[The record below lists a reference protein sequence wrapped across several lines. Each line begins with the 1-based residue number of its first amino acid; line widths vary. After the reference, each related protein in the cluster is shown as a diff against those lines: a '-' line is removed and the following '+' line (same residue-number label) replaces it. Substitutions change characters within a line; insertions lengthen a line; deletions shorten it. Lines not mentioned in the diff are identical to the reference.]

1 MKFFITLFIFLI
13 SSDIFADNLTFK
25 INHHGNVINQH
36 DLNRDEIF
44 FQEVEFDKELNFSSE
59 LLKQHFKNISEIIP
73 TNTYVVLYGNKDG
86 VINKLDGTY
95 YLKEISLSHTGED
108 HDHDPEIFFD
118 NSLDIDI
125 PFDSNQESI
134 FILQKRKSA
143 LQPLTKLIIN

>member
-73 TNTYVVLYGNKDG
+73 TNTYVVLYGLSL
-86 VINKLDGTY
+86 IH
-95 YLKEISLSHTGED
+95 ISEPT
-108 HDHDPEIFFD
+108 
-118 NSLDIDI
+118 
-125 PFDSNQESI
+125 
-134 FILQKRKSA
+134 RR
-143 LQPLTKLIIN
+143 